1 MQDTQVLPPFRA
13 GFAALLGWTNV
24 GKSTLLNRLV
34 GTKIAAVAD
43 VSQTTRQR
51 ISGMRSIPG
60 RGQVIFVDTPGLHR
74 PRYKMNRAMVEA
86 TRQAIRDVDVVVMVV
101 DAGRGIGAGDR
112 EAAEIAISRG
122 APRLM
127 VLNKIDLVQPKSK
140 LLPMMQEALDL
151 GFSQS
156 VPVSALSGEGC
167 DALAQEILGMLPVGP
182 ALFPDD
188 FLTDQPERVLAAEW
202 IREKLLGLVRQ
213 ELPHATAVAV
223 ERWHERGDG
232 LLEID
237 ATILVD
243 RDSQKKIVIGKNG
256 ALLKQV
262 GSAARIELEAFLER
276 RLFLRLWVRVRQ
288 DWRNDDVLLRDLGL
302 A

>member
-1 MQDTQVLPPFRA
+1 
-13 GFAALLGWTNV
+13 
-24 GKSTLLNRLV
+24 
-34 GTKIAAVAD
+34 
-43 VSQTTRQR
+43 
-51 ISGMRSIPG
+51 
-60 RGQVIFVDTPGLHR
+60 
-74 PRYKMNRAMVEA
+74 
-86 TRQAIRDVDVVVMVV
+86 MVV

-112 EAAEIAISRG
+112 EAAQIAVSRG
-122 APRLM
+122 APRLL
-127 VLNKIDLVQPKSK
+127 VLNKIDQVQPKSK

-151 GFSQS
+151 GFPQS
-156 VPVSALSGEGC
+156 LPVSALTGEGC
-167 DALAQEILGMLPVGP
+167 ESLAQEILGLLPVGP

-202 IREKLLGLVRQ
+202 IREKLLGLTRQ

-223 ERWHERGDG
+223 ERWHERKDG

-276 RLFLRLWVRVRQ
+276 RVFLRLWVRVRQ
-288 DWRNDDVLLRDLGL
+288 DWRNDNVLLRDLGL
-302 A
+302 V